1 MKLLHELELVEEL
14 GRKEVVGRPILYGTT
29 AKFLHIF
36 GIRNIESL
44 PRWEEFQEEK
54 MGELE
59 ALEVAGE
66 LTEQLIEEIES
77 KEKERNL
84 NEGTAPEDHS

>member
-1 MKLLHELELVEEL
+1 
-14 GRKEVVGRPILYGTT
+14 
-29 AKFLHIF
+29 
-36 GIRNIESL
+36 
-44 PRWEEFQEEK
+44 